1 MFLFI
6 AVTVGVDNRKNDKSR
21 ITKPKYMKTML
32 TDVPMYLFDMKYNP
46 VVGTPKP
53 NAIKDMAGKV

>member
-1 MFLFI
+1 
-6 AVTVGVDNRKNDKSR
+6 
-21 ITKPKYMKTML
+21 MKTML

-46 VVGTPKP
+46 IVGTPKP